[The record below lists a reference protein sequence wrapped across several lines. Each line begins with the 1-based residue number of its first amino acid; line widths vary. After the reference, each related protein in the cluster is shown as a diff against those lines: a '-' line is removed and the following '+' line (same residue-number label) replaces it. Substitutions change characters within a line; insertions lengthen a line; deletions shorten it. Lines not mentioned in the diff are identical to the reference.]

1 MKRVK
6 LIVGILFLILGVA
19 GFIGGTE
26 KKSKNIIQG
35 ASGTDAILLD
45 VQVEPPHVYR
55 VSFWIVAEK
64 GESQPGFASATADLQ
79 VRLGDETL
87 TSRTLTATASEA
99 RGGIKRAANGF
110 ETEVTPKAP
119 GTLRVQ
125 GALREGDK
133 WTLDI
138 YRDLDTSTNLAPG
151 LFILLAIVGLV
162 LVLRARAS

>member
-1 MKRVK
+1 MKRVRMGIG
-6 LIVGILFLILGVA
+6 IVLLILGIV

-26 KKSKNIIQG
+26 KKSKNRIQG
-35 ASGTDAILLD
+35 ASGKDAILLA

-55 VSFWIVAEK
+55 VAFWIVAEK

-87 TSRTLTATASEA
+87 TSRTITATASEA

-119 GTLRVQ
+119 GTLRVA

-133 WTLDI
+133 WTLDV

-151 LFILLAIVGLV
+151 LFILLGIVGLV
-162 LVLRARAS
+162 LILRARAS